1 MRAIVE
7 TGFDGYVAQEF
18 QPTYNDKFAA
28 LKEGIKICDV

>member
-18 QPTYNDKFAA
+18 IPTNKDQIAA
-28 LKEGIKICDV
+28 LAEAVKICDV